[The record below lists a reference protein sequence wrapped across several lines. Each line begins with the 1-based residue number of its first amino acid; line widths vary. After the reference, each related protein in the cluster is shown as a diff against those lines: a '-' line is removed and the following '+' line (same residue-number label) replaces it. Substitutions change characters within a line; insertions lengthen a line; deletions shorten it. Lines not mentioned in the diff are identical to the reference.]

1 MENSTN
7 IINTEEILYDEERYL
22 DLDSEEEKLNEMSE
36 DEREIYLEIKRERK
50 QKEKEKQE
58 QEQEKKD
65 DDMKSDDSIDIE
77 KPSTDQQR
85 KIIEKTA
92 KFITESSN
100 PQMEIVIQAKQSSNP
115 LFNFLNKNDILYPY
129 YRRICL
135 LMRMGIYTYS
145 EEEELINANENK
157 NDENKISKNN
167 EESNKTNKK
176 YKRKNI
182 ENENSNNNNKRIKN
196 ESNNVTVSSNSEI
209 VELPLPERFEDI
221 FGRDDESKW
230 LEAVNYELNNM
241 KEKNVYTFVKYLPKN
256 KNKISVRWIFSYKRN
271 SDGKIVKYKARLVA
285 RGFTQ
290 ISGIDYIDVFSPTLK
305 QDSLRILI
313 SIAIYYNYDIYQIDI
328 KAAYLNANIEEEL
341 YIDVPPGCENYK
353 QGFWKLN
360 KALYGLKQ
368 AGRMW
373 NIKLDNTLVK
383 LRFNRLK
390 SEPCIYVKIK
400 KLTTKRLYKILN
412 LQGNV
417 RN

>member
-157 NDENKISKNN
+157 NDENNKKNEEKNEENENKKEMINNEDIKISNKDINIKKNGNNLKNDLKNDEEIQYKELEKKIPNNTIIIIEKMANYIARNGSEFETLVRQKNIGDERFSFMQPWNEFYGYYKYRISKCLITNNNQNSISSYKENDDNDKICNNNENFTEVKSKINNSNEINSNKSQNSPKEILDLN
-167 EESNKTNKK
+167 EES
-176 YKRKNI
+176 
-182 ENENSNNNNKRIKN
+182 E
-196 ESNNVTVSSNSEI
+196 
-209 VELPLPERFEDI
+209 
-221 FGRDDESKW
+221 
-230 LEAVNYELNNM
+230 NM
-241 KEKNVYTFVKYLPKN
+241 KE
-256 KNKISVRWIFSYKRN
+256 
-271 SDGKIVKYKARLVA
+271 
-285 RGFTQ
+285 
-290 ISGIDYIDVFSPTLK
+290 
-305 QDSLRILI
+305 
-313 SIAIYYNYDIYQIDI
+313 I
-328 KAAYLNANIEEEL
+328 KAKRL
-341 YIDVPPGCENYK
+341 
-353 QGFWKLN
+353 
-360 KALYGLKQ
+360 LKMKEII
-368 AGRMW
+368 AR
-373 NIKLDNTLVK
+373 
-383 LRFNRLK
+383 
-390 SEPCIYVKIK
+390 K
-400 KLTTKRLYKILN
+400 KLKKN
-412 LQGNV
+412 
-417 RN
+417 